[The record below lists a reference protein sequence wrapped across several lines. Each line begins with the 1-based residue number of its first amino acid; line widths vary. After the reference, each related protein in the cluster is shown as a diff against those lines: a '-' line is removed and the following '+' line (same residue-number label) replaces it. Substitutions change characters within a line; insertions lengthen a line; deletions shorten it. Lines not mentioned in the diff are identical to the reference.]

1 MKCLFTPQTTQTSI
15 WSSAI
20 TWSAWF
26 RPTKSLLRQAFH
38 PACRIIGHYH
48 GDLEWLSLDDF
59 VAAIKAEGPAP
70 SDTKPFW
77 EIQSVDVT
85 GDAAAVKIIDDYMG
99 MRFTD
104 YLSLLQ
110 IDGGWV
116 IINKLYFYHA

>member
-1 MKCLFTPQTTQTSI
+1 MSI
-15 WSSAI
+15 HASDNADIDLVIRNYVVGMVSADE
-20 TWSAWF
+20 
-26 RPTKSLLRQAFH
+26 SLLRQAFH

-70 SDTKPFW
+70 SDM

-85 GDAAAVKIIDDYMG
+85 GDAAAVKIIDDYTG

-110 IDGGWV
+110 IDGSWV

>member
-1 MKCLFTPQTTQTSI
+1 MSI
-15 WSSAI
+15 NASDNADIDLVIRNYVVGMVSADE
-20 TWSAWF
+20 
-26 RPTKSLLRQAFH
+26 SLLRQAFH

-110 IDGGWV
+110 IDGSWV
-116 IINKLYFYHA
+116 IINKMYFYHA